1 MRCMPH
7 LKRVLVGSAFAG
19 AFFIGAPAAGA
30 ADAGAAELPN
40 PVVDSAG
47 FVDHVRGELSSVGV
61 DTPEVDAQVTDAV
74 DDALNQVVPQVPE
87 VPEAPAVPS
96 APAAPVAPA
105 APAVPE
111 VPELPVLP
119 EVEATQEFAT
129 DLYDQAEALTNPN
142 PIGLQELTQPEFKP
156 VQVDPNYVWRNDM
169 FSKVAA
175 GKPFDDFVLHR
186 APGSFFDAPR
196 VPEESNR
203 AMTQGKSLYGPGTPI
218 YINDQTMCTLTM
230 AGTDAESR
238 KVGVTAGH
246 CAEVGDSVASADSWQ
261 VGPTGTVVSKN
272 AALDYSVI
280 EFGSD
285 AEVTNSYNGVT
296 AHGVGSDV
304 QPGDVV
310 CKRGVATGTTCG
322 MTLMKDDKIQ
332 LNQVCATVGDSGAP
346 VFRNGQIVGAISGG
360 IRPGNIGVSCITPLQ
375 GALHVPTVVSNS
387 DAVIADMNRRGGVGA
402 GFKLA

>member
-1 MRCMPH
+1 MRWMPH

-30 ADAGAAELPN
+30 AELPN
-40 PVVDSAG
+40 PVIDSAG
-47 FVDHVRGELSSVGV
+47 FVEHVRGELSSVGV
-61 DTPEVDAQVTDAV
+61 QTPQVDVQVTDAV
-74 DDALNQVVPQVPE
+74 DDALQKVVPQNKPALPQPETPQVPE
-87 VPEAPAVPS
+87 IPDVADS
-96 APAAPVAPA
+96 PVAG
-105 APAVPE
+105 
-111 VPELPVLP
+111 
-119 EVEATQEFAT
+119 EVEEFAT
-129 DLYDQAEALTNPN
+129 QAYDQAEALTNPN

-156 VQVDPNYVWRNDM
+156 VEVDPNYVWRNDL

-175 GKPFDDFVLHR
+175 GKPFEDFVLHR

-196 VPEESNR
+196 VPEESNQ

-230 AGTDAESR
+230 AGTDAENR

-272 AALDYSVI
+272 AAFDYSVI

-296 AHGVGSDV
+296 ARGVGGNV

-322 MTLMKDDKIQ
+322 MTLMKSENIQ

-360 IRPGNIGVSCITPLQ
+360 YRPGNMGSSCITPLQ
-375 GALHVPTVVSNS
+375 GALHVPTVVSDSNV
-387 DAVIADMNRRGGVGA
+387 VIADMNRRGGVGA

>member
-1 MRCMPH
+1 MGVQTPQ
-7 LKRVLVGSAFAG
+7 
-19 AFFIGAPAAGA
+19 
-30 ADAGAAELPN
+30 
-40 PVVDSAG
+40 VD
-47 FVDHVRGELSSVGV
+47 V
-61 DTPEVDAQVTDAV
+61 QVTDAV
-74 DDALNQVVPQVPE
+74 DDALQKVVPQNKPALPQPETPQVPE
-87 VPEAPAVPS
+87 IPDVADS
-96 APAAPVAPA
+96 PVAG
-105 APAVPE
+105 
-111 VPELPVLP
+111 
-119 EVEATQEFAT
+119 EVEEFAT
-129 DLYDQAEALTNPN
+129 QAYDQAEALTNPN

-156 VQVDPNYVWRNDM
+156 VEVDPNYVWRNDL

-175 GKPFDDFVLHR
+175 GKPFEDFVLHR

-196 VPEESNR
+196 VPEESNQ

-230 AGTDAESR
+230 AGTDAENR

-296 AHGVGSDV
+296 ARGVGGNV

-322 MTLMKDDKIQ
+322 MTLMKSENIQ

-360 IRPGNIGVSCITPLQ
+360 YRPGNMGSSCITPLQ
-375 GALHVPTVVSNS
+375 GALHVPTVVSDSNV
-387 DAVIADMNRRGGVGA
+387 VIADMNRRGGVGA

>member
-1 MRCMPH
+1 MRWMPH

-30 ADAGAAELPN
+30 TELPN
-40 PVVDSAG
+40 PVIDSAG
-47 FVDHVRGELSSVGV
+47 FVEHVRGELSSVGV
-61 DTPEVDAQVTDAV
+61 QTPQVDVQVTDAV
-74 DDALNQVVPQVPE
+74 DDALQKVVPQNKPAIPQPEAPQVPE
-87 VPEAPAVPS
+87 IPDVADS
-96 APAAPVAPA
+96 PVAG
-105 APAVPE
+105 
-111 VPELPVLP
+111 
-119 EVEATQEFAT
+119 EVEEFAT
-129 DLYDQAEALTNPN
+129 QAYDQAEALTNPN

-156 VQVDPNYVWRNDM
+156 VEVDPNYVWRNDL

-175 GKPFDDFVLHR
+175 GKPFEDFVLHR

-196 VPEESNR
+196 VPEESNQ

-230 AGTDAESR
+230 AGTDAENR

-296 AHGVGSDV
+296 ARGVGGNV

-322 MTLMKDDKIQ
+322 MTLMKSENIQ

-360 IRPGNIGVSCITPLQ
+360 YRPGNMGSSCITPLQ
-375 GALHVPTVVSNS
+375 GALHVPTVVSDSNV
-387 DAVIADMNRRGGVGA
+387 VIADMNRRGGVGA

>member
-1 MRCMPH
+1 MRYMPH
-7 LKRVLVGSAFAG
+7 LKRALIGSAFAG
-19 AFFIGAPAAGA
+19 AFFIAAPAAGA
-30 ADAGAAELPN
+30 AEQPE
-40 PVVDSAG
+40 PVIDSAG
-47 FVDHVRGELSSVGV
+47 VVDHIRGELSSVGIE
-61 DTPEVDAQVTDAV
+61 TPEVDSQVTDAV
-74 DDALNQVVPQVPE
+74 DDALGQVVPQDLPQVPE
-87 VPEAPAVPS
+87 PVTPQAPDIAQL
-96 APAAPVAPA
+96 PAAD
-105 APAVPE
+105 
-111 VPELPVLP
+111 
-119 EVEATQEFAT
+119 EVEEFAT
-129 DLYDQAEALTNPN
+129 QVYDQAEVLTNPN

-156 VQVDPNYVWRNDM
+156 VQVDPNYVWRNDL
-169 FSKVAA
+169 FSKIAA
-175 GKPFDDFVLHR
+175 GKPFQDFVLHR

-196 VPEESNR
+196 VPEESNK
-203 AMTQGKSLYGPGTPI
+203 AMTEGKSLYGPGTPI
-218 YINDQTMCTLTM
+218 YINDETMCTLTM

-360 IRPGNIGVSCITPLQ
+360 IRPGNVGVSCITPLQ